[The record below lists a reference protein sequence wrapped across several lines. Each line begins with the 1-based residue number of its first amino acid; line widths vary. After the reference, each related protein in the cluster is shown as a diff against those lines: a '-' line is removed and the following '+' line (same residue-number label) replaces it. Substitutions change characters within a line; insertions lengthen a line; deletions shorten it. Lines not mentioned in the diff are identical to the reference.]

1 MIHEPRWLVMDVGNS
16 AIKCG
21 LFPPPDATLGD
32 ERSRQLPRGTPAI
45 FRLDRQQPDWP
56 ALAEWLPAGLER
68 ACLISVC
75 GPLADAFHGWWQQ
88 RSSGVALE
96 RLVNA
101 DFPIPNRVDHPERV
115 GVDRLAAA
123 TAAGCLVA
131 PGEAAIVVDAGSAI
145 TVDVVDEQGAFRGG
159 AILPGR
165 RLMAN
170 ALFQGTDQ
178 LPNLA
183 PPSSVAEPSVVGTS
197 TEKAIRSGIDWGV
210 VGAVRELVA
219 RMTARFTHAP
229 RLFLTGGD
237 AEWLERQLQLPA
249 IGDPYLVLR
258 GLHHAAA
265 RRPAKA
271 QDVAR
276 ADQGPPAAAHDGRD
290 ATDGTRG

>member
-21 LFPPPDATLGD
+21 LFPPPDATLRD
-32 ERSRQLPRGTPAI
+32 EPSKQLPRGTPAV
-45 FRLDRQQPDWP
+45 FRLDRQQLDWQ
-56 ALAEWLPAGLER
+56 ALAAWLPVDLER

-75 GPLADAFHGWWQQ
+75 RPLADELHGWWQQ
-88 RSSGVALE
+88 RGGAVELE
-96 RLVNA
+96 SFVNA
-101 DFPIPNRVDHPERV
+101 NFPIANRVDHPERV

-131 PGEAAIVVDAGSAI
+131 PGEAALVVDAGSAI

-170 ALFQGTDQ
+170 ALFHGTDQ

-183 PPSSVAEPSVVGTS
+183 PPSSVAEPPVVGTS
-197 TEKAIRSGIDWGV
+197 TEQAIRSGIDWGV

-249 IGDPYLVLR
+249 IRDPYLVLR

-265 RRPAKA
+265 RHPAKA
-271 QDVAR
+271 ADVAR
-276 ADQGPPAAAHDGRD
+276 ADQGPPAATHE
-290 ATDGTRG
+290 